1 MLRLYKNVMQG
12 ETNPLTATFADVS
25 GTEKLTL
32 CIICALVIVLGI
44 YPQPI
49 LHISEAAVTQLVNQI
64 GSKFTM

>member
-1 MLRLYKNVMQG
+1 
-12 ETNPLTATFADVS
+12 
-25 GTEKLTL
+25 
-32 CIICALVIVLGI
+32 LGI